1 MLGPVAGI
9 GLNASKGMQTWGD
22 GDWARGLEEMSPKV
36 LKDALKFNRYRREG
50 VKDKTG
56 VEILDETSWGE
67 MASQLIGFTPARVSE
82 AMESRGAVYNLDR
95 KLTRRRSELMDEY
108 ADAVM
113 HKEPIKGV
121 LAEIRE
127 FNASNPQLKIT
138 PQGMRQSMKN
148 RQKRIGQAEGG
159 VYLPPKRKGEREVGR
174 FFQG

>member
-1 MLGPVAGI
+1 MLGPVVGA
-9 GLNASKGMQTWGD
+9 GLNAAKGMQTWGD

-36 LKDALKFNRYRREG
+36 LKDALKAIRYTREG
-50 VKDKTG
+50 VRDKTG

-67 MASQLIGFTPARVSE
+67 IAAQLTGFTPARVSE

-95 KLTRRRSELMDEY
+95 RLTKRRSELMSEY
-108 ADAVM
+108 GDAVM
-113 HKEPIKGV
+113 NKESPRAV

-127 FNASNPQLKIT
+127 FNLANKQMKIT
-138 PQGMRQSMKN
+138 MDGLQQSIKN
-148 RQKRIGQAEGG
+148 RRKRVAQASGG